1 MTEIKAK
8 DAQGLF
14 ESKNGAV
21 SGPWTRVGTQHMRTA
36 RWMDVYWLVVRDNTS
51 LYGVEYQEPLTE
63 NQESEYPWYGAD
75 GDTLLPLTPLYAR
88 QVTRTEYDDSI
99 PPAISEP
106 APRPTMNRAGLI
118 KTKLYGEA
126 IAAAAAALLKEEARL
141 EWTENET
148 AISYALPNG
157 AGSGSTAITQDSLEI
172 IDPKEFMA
180 WLVEKHPSEV
190 VTEPAVRNPT
200 WLTEARKLWLAEAKK
215 GGDLPAGTKM
225 APGGAFKTLAITPDQ
240 RIKARLAAGAQAML
254 GSGTLPGQ
262 DDLWTYA
269 TEGPDD

>member
-1 MTEIKAK
+1 MTQIKAK

-14 ESKNGAV
+14 ESEDGAV
-21 SGPWTRVGTQHMRTA
+21 SGPWARVGIQHMRTA
-36 RWMDVYWLVVRDNTS
+36 RWMEVYWLVVLGPCG

-63 NQESEYPWYGAD
+63 DQESEYPWYGAD
-75 GDTLLPLTPLYAR
+75 GDSLLPLTPLYAR
-88 QVTRTEYDDSI
+88 QVTRTEYDDT
-99 PPAISEP
+99 PPAVSEP

-126 IAAAAAALLKEEARL
+126 IAAAAAALLKREAEL

-172 IDPKEFMA
+172 VDPKAFMA
-180 WLVEKHPSEV
+180 WLIEHHPSEV
-190 VTEPAVRNPT
+190 VTEPAVRNSP
-200 WLTEARKLWLAEAKK
+200 WLTEARKLWLSGAKK
-215 GGDLPAGTKM
+215 GGDLPPGTKM
-225 APGGAFKTLAITPDQ
+225 APGGAFRTLAITPDQ
-240 RIKARLAAGAQAML
+240 GIKARLSAGAQAML
-254 GSGTLPGQ
+254 SAGTLPNQ